1 MQIYPNLCE
10 CMRSLLK
17 DTDQILCRIYFQ
29 WLPRSLK
36 LFLISFWP
44 FKLQLFEPLEGYKM
58 CCKSLN
64 YIHRNYWGN
73 ATNVRFGKMV
83 VAENSGSTELSSK
96 VCLKFY
102 VCFTESS
109 DRIIAI
115 RTYFRHFMCIVS
127 HQKLFFSRS
136 MLCQISNERRSK
148 NSMSI
153 LLWATGSS
161 QFFLPNEIRRY
172 FALEH

>member
-1 MQIYPNLCE
+1 ML
-10 CMRSLLK
+10 SLLK
-17 DTDQILCRIYFQ
+17 DTDQTVRYYFQ
-29 WLPRSLK
+29 LPCSLK

-44 FKLQLFEPLEGYKM
+44 FKLQLFDPLEGCKM

-64 YIHRNYWGN
+64 YIHRNCWGN

-83 VAENSGSTELSSK
+83 GENSGSTELSSK

-102 VCFTESS
+102 VYSTVSS

-127 HQKLFFSRS
+127 HQNLLFSRS

-161 QFFLPNEIRRY
+161 QFFLPMKSDVILLLSTNFWFMR
-172 FALEH
+172 

>member
-1 MQIYPNLCE
+1 MYAVSFERHGSNTVPYLF
-10 CMRSLLK
+10 SVTTAFLAV
-17 DTDQILCRIYFQ
+17 
-29 WLPRSLK
+29 
-36 LFLISFWP
+36 FLISFWP

-102 VCFTESS
+102 VYFTESS

-127 HQKLFFSRS
+127 HQKLFFLSFNALSDFKRAAIKELNVDS
-136 MLCQISNERRSK
+136 A
-148 NSMSI
+148 MSY
-153 LLWATGSS
+153 W
-161 QFFLPNEIRRY
+161 F
-172 FALEH
+172 

>member
-10 CMRSLLK
+10 CMLSLLK
-17 DTDQILCRIYFQ
+17 DTDQILCGIYFQ
-29 WLPRSLK
+29 LPCSLK

-44 FKLQLFEPLEGYKM
+44 FKLQLFDPLEGYKM

-64 YIHRNYWGN
+64 YIHRNCWGN

-83 VAENSGSTELSSK
+83 VGENSGSTELSSK

-102 VCFTESS
+102 VYFTVSS

-127 HQKLFFSRS
+127 HQKLFFPRS